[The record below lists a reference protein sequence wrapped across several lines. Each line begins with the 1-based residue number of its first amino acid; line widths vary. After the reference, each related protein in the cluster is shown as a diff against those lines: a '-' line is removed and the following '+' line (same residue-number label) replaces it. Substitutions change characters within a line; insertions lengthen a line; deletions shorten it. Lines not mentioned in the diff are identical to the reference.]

1 LPGNDASYILFL
13 PAIMNGYDNS
23 DDDHQPMMWLRG
35 HAIYAAHFIVV
46 VFVASMLVTSILMG
60 VNLGHLLTW
69 LTFNSEDVLKGQ
81 VWRLVTYG
89 LVNPPGQGYAV
100 LGFVIDMF
108 MIVWFGREL
117 EKFFGRRMFLRFY
130 AGLYLLSPLLFTLIG
145 VKWSM
150 HLAGETGA
158 FALFIAFA
166 TLYPNIMMMFNV
178 LTKWVAIILIA
189 VYTLVALAYHDWI
202 GLISLWVTTSY
213 AYVFVCVEQGRLTL
227 PSFRFRQQK
236 PKLRLL
242 PDLKVEKTISV
253 KMPKDDSM
261 AEMDALLDKIAR
273 SGLSSLTTKERSQLA
288 RAREELMQKKTNQ
301 T

>member
-1 LPGNDASYILFL
+1 
-13 PAIMNGYDNS
+13 MNRYDTQ

-35 HAIYAAHFIVV
+35 HAIYAAHFIVI
-46 VFVASMLVTSILMG
+46 VFVASMLVTSILMA
-60 VNLGHLLTW
+60 VNLGHLLSW
-69 LTFNSEDVLKGQ
+69 MTFNSEDVLRGQ
-81 VWRLVTYG
+81 VWRLISYG

-100 LGFVIDMF
+100 LGFVIDMC

-130 AGLYLLSPLLFTLIG
+130 GGLYLLSPLLFTLIG
-145 VKWSM
+145 LKWPM

-166 TLYPNIMMMFNV
+166 TLYPNVMMMFNV

-202 GLISLWVTTSY
+202 GLMSLWVTTGY
-213 AYVFVCVEQGRLTL
+213 AYVYVCVEQGRLML
-227 PSFRFRQQK
+227 PSFNFRRRK
-236 PKLRLL
+236 PNLHVL
-242 PDLKVEKTISV
+242 PDIKVAKPISIKV
-253 KMPKDDSM
+253 VTEDSM

-273 SGLSSLTTKERSQLA
+273 SGMSSLTTRERSQLA
-288 RAREELMQKKTNQ
+288 KAREELMQKKLNQ